1 MYDKMQGKIDIT
13 IGAGSGIDRATVQIF
28 AREGAKVVV
37 ADGSE
42 EGRFSAQ

>member
-28 AREGAKVVV
+28 ARESVKVVV

-42 EGRFSAQ
+42 EGGFSAQ